1 MATSNKCCVNW
12 IFDQFLPYDDAN
24 PDDDDDDDNLSF
36 SVHEEGPALTKQQ
49 VLSIV
54 SKTLNKDHFR
64 MAMRHC
70 RRKTKFILYN
80 DIPMGAPFINNFW
93 QIDFEVYEPPRWPC
107 DPTPRPPHFRA
118 YVWRKQIDF
127 FDIHDYCPHELAFA
141 CGLTDV
147 HPYLPRPACFS
158 GDPTA
163 CSFTNKSPL
172 FSPQH
177 DVGAGNNSIASSS
190 SSSSNSSSSST
201 VSIDLND
208 YISRQDFDD
217 DDDDDN
223 DSSKKAENL

>member
-24 PDDDDDDDNLSF
+24 PDDDNLSF

-80 DIPMGAPFINNFW
+80 DIPMGAPFINNFL

-107 DPTPRPPHFRA
+107 DPTPRPLHFRA

-127 FDIHDYCPHELAFA
+127 FDSTSISWIKILHILGTA
-141 CGLTDV
+141 CGTD
-147 HPYLPRPACFS
+147 FS
-158 GDPTA
+158 
-163 CSFTNKSPL
+163 SF
-172 FSPQH
+172 
-177 DVGAGNNSIASSS
+177 IA
-190 SSSSNSSSSST
+190 
-201 VSIDLND
+201 
-208 YISRQDFDD
+208 
-217 DDDDDN
+217 
-223 DSSKKAENL
+223 